1 MAERFFQNLEV
12 AKGSIQSAIATL
24 KHWEETITEENYS
37 QFGLT
42 INEHRDLDTVY
53 SDYKAVDFRQMSPI
67 TLTITMEDT
76 RLLGKELGANKA
88 GPWQCPTVKEVT
100 AVDEKLKE
108 LLKKKVSKRKI
119 LTKSKK

>member
-67 TLTITMEDT
+67 TLTITMEED
-76 RLLGKELGANKA
+76 
-88 GPWQCPTVKEVT
+88 
-100 AVDEKLKE
+100 
-108 LLKKKVSKRKI
+108 RK
-119 LTKSKK
+119 SVV